1 MQNFQN
7 ILFVSKGNVERTE
20 ALKQALWLANS
31 TQVPIKI
38 LILCPE
44 FSGAMSEYK
53 EKFEQS
59 IRDQFQS
66 FITKICD
73 ELKIDNK
80 QGQINIDIEYGST
93 PVIRIIRHVLR
104 NQHDLVIKDVE
115 AVEKGFKSI
124 DMELLRKCPCAVWL
138 CRPNVRA
145 NLQKGIHLAVAIDAE
160 SEEQSAHDL
169 SLRLLKLSHSLADTY
184 GEELNVVS
192 CWDYELEDY
201 LRHNLWVNMPEEKL
215 QNLITEVQ
223 TKNHHALDSLIKESK
238 ISGKINIGHFKG
250 LPDQVIPNYVLEKNI
265 DLLIMGTVSRT
276 GIQGFLIG
284 NTAENVV
291 QKINCSLLALKPN
304 GFVSSVKAY

>member
-7 ILFVSKGNVERTE
+7 ILFVSKGNVEHTE
-20 ALKQALWLANS
+20 ALKQALWLANKAQ
-31 TQVPIKI
+31 TPIKI

-44 FSGAMSEYK
+44 FPGAMDEYK

-59 IRDQFQS
+59 IRDQFKG
-66 FITKICD
+66 FVDKLCT

-80 QGQINIDIEYGST
+80 QAHTNIEIEYGST

-104 NQHDLVIKDVE
+104 DEHDLVIKDVE
-115 AVEKGFKSI
+115 EVEKGFKSI

-138 CRPNVRA
+138 CRSNA
-145 NLQKGIHLAVAIDAE
+145 HAKQHEGIHLAVAIDAE

-169 SLRLLKLSHSLADTY
+169 SLRLLKLSHSLAGTY

-223 TKNHHALDSLIKESK
+223 TKNYRALDFLIKESK
-238 ISGKINIGHFKG
+238 ISGKVNIGHFKG
-250 LPDQVIPNYVLEKNI
+250 LPDQVIPNYVSEKNI

-304 GFVSSVKAY
+304 GFVSPVKAY